1 MPWSIRENW
10 GYNMMPWGIGVYT
23 FMVESVDIC
32 SSRRIGNAPELRQLV
47 SYEAHA
53 SFRLDPIGSVD
64 IMLPIN
70 HREGPKVQHQHGKR
84 TQRRH

>member
-1 MPWSIRENW
+1 MDN
-10 GYNMMPWGIGVYT
+10 
-23 FMVESVDIC
+23 IC
-32 SSRRIGNAPELRQLV
+32 SSRRIGNAPELQQLV

-70 HREGPKVQHQHGKR
+70 HREGPKV
-84 TQRRH
+84 

>member
-1 MPWSIRENW
+1 
-10 GYNMMPWGIGVYT
+10 
-23 FMVESVDIC
+23 VDIC

-64 IMLPIN
+64 YYSPNKQVLPGARCRFPTPHI
-70 HREGPKVQHQHGKR
+70 EE
-84 TQRRH
+84 TQAAET

>member
-1 MPWSIRENW
+1 MLWEHAGQINW
-10 GYNMMPWGIGVYT
+10 GHRCLGAYWGLFI

-64 IMLPIN
+64 YYASNKSL
-70 HREGPKVQHQHGKR
+70 
-84 TQRRH
+84 